1 MKHTLKDKLR
11 IAGISL
17 KDIAKATN
25 THHSA
30 VCTVLDEELRKKVE
44 AKAKVKEKKKEEKK
58 KNQQRCTKIKS
69 DGMRCKMMVNKPKKR
84 CHYHD

>member
-1 MKHTLKDKLR
+1 MSTIKYTFFMKNNLKDKLR

-17 KDIAKATN
+17 KEVAKATN

-44 AKAKVKEKKKEEKK
+44 AKAREMLVKKFNFINKELAEF
-58 KNQQRCTKIKS
+58 
-69 DGMRCKMMVNKPKKR
+69 D
-84 CHYHD
+84 

>member
-1 MKHTLKDKLR
+1 MINTIKDLLR

-30 VCTVLDEELRKKVE
+30 VCTVLDDELRKKVE
-44 AKAKVKEKKKEEKK
+44 AKAKDMLVK
-58 KNQQRCTKIKS
+58 KNDELSKKIS
-69 DGMRCKMMVNKPKKR
+69 EIS
-84 CHYHD
+84 

>member
-1 MKHTLKDKLR
+1 MKNTLKDLLR

-17 KDIAKATN
+17 KEVAKATN

-44 AKAKVKEKKKEEKK
+44 AKARQMLVK
-58 KNQQRCTKIKS
+58 KNDELTHELAEI
-69 DGMRCKMMVNKPKKR
+69 D
-84 CHYHD
+84 

>member
-1 MKHTLKDKLR
+1 MNTNYNLNLNNVKHYIHIYFMKHTLKDKLR

-44 AKAKVKEKKKEEKK
+44 AKAKDMLVKKFDYINKELSE
-58 KNQQRCTKIKS
+58 I
-69 DGMRCKMMVNKPKKR
+69 D
-84 CHYHD
+84 

>member
-44 AKAKVKEKKKEEKK
+44 AKARQMLVK
-58 KNQQRCTKIKS
+58 KNDELTQELAEI
-69 DGMRCKMMVNKPKKR
+69 D
-84 CHYHD
+84 